1 MDQNNKFE
9 EKIDSLRIRGKSI
22 KAFLTV
28 ITFQEKKTWVSYIP
42 SIDIASSG
50 DTVKESI
57 EAVKEAVI
65 IFFEYTI
72 KKNTLLIELK
82 KFGWAKNPLSN
93 KNYIARNIDNIK
105 KNNSYLQN
113 IIASQEI
120 IQGHQIYTT

>member
-1 MDQNNKFE
+1 MNQNNKFE

-28 ITFQEKKTWVSYIP
+28 ITFQENQTWVSYIP

-65 IFFEYTI
+65 IFFEYTM
-72 KKNTLLIELK
+72 KKNTLLIELE
-82 KFGWAKNPLSN
+82 KFGWAKNPLSK
-93 KNYIARNIDNIK
+93 KNYVARNIDDIK
-105 KNNSYLQN
+105 KTNSYLQN
-113 IIASQEI
+113 IIVSQKI
-120 IQGHQIYTT
+120 IQGHQIYAT